1 MLEMKF
7 YKLKMFLTL
16 LFLESLANKKK
27 HYITEINQI
36 QSLYISINL
45 NTLRTVILILWSF
58 TLAFTVSLSNI
69 FSCTYLSTTKT
80 KKYMTELELEK
91 QLALN
96 PFS

>member
-16 LFLESLANKKK
+16 LFLESLANKKN
-27 HYITEINQI
+27 YITEINQI
-36 QSLYISINL
+36 QSLYIAINL

-69 FSCTYLSTTKT
+69 FLCTYLSTTKT

>member
-16 LFLESLANKKK
+16 LFLESLANKKN
-27 HYITEINQI
+27 YITEINQI

-69 FSCTYLSTTKT
+69 FLCTYLSTTKT

>member
-16 LFLESLANKKK
+16 LFLESLANKKN
-27 HYITEINQI
+27 YITEINQI
-36 QSLYISINL
+36 QSLYITINL

-69 FSCTYLSTTKT
+69 FLCTYLSTTKT